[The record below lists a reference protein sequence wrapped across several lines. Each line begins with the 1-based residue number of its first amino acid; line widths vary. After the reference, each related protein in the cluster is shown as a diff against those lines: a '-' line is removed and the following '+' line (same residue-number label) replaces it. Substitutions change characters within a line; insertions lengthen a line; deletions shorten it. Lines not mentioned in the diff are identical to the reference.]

1 MARFSAREGRWITK
15 PPRYSSVPMPDP
27 YDPSSPGYSERTR
40 ETATDIGGGITRVD
54 IGQPATSPK
63 TA

>member
-15 PPRYSSVPMPDP
+15 PSRYSSVPMPDP
-27 YDPSSPGYSERTR
+27 YKPDSPAYAERNK
-40 ETATDIGGGITRVD
+40 ETEVDIGNGMTRVD
-54 IGQPATSPK
+54 IGAPATSPR